1 MAPPDSPPEA
11 PDALRPAPAAADA
24 SKYTWDQLDAALP
37 EPTAADRAAFDILLP
52 AAELQARGAKI
63 SSTRLLTDTQR
74 WLGQLV
80 DFERSVSN
88 PGAVVLGYQPGLARV
103 LASYTRKLR
112 GMTSAQSLSASELK
126 LRRTS
131 AQKQLDR
138 VVEDTR
144 LRYAAV
150 LAPLL
155 GASVGDAA
163 LHDRVSQMPT
173 RPGQSALAG
182 QLRLLATLLDAGSG
196 DRPPCARRGPRAPGP
211 PRPDL
216 RLRGSSNGRLSSA
229 RTRPR
234 RRTEHPSTSDPP
246 WGARPSAAARWPPT
260 RLAAPA
266 KGRCAVPGLPRGS
279 TQALPRGGFWEVR
292 VAAPSPRRERPTYP
306 LRPWRCTTH
315 CFPCSSQG

>member
-52 AAELQARGAKI
+52 AAELQARGTKI

-182 QLRLLATLLDAGSG
+182 QLRLLATLLDAGLGGSPAL
-196 DRPPCARRGPRAPGP
+196 RTRLEARGLRAHHAH
-211 PRPDL
+211 DL
-216 RLRGSSNGRLSSA
+216 R
-229 RTRPR
+229 TF
-234 RRTEHPSTSDPP
+234 
-246 WGARPSAAARWPPT
+246 
-260 RLAAPA
+260 
-266 KGRCAVPGLPRGS
+266 
-279 TQALPRGGFWEVR
+279 GG
-292 VAAPSPRRERPTYP
+292 
-306 LRPWRCTTH
+306 
-315 CFPCSSQG
+315 